1 MNILAELFY
10 GNIRPCDNPQSAEV
24 RKKQN
29 AATSAIEKLRNALP
43 DEALRNELD
52 EVLDRQS
59 ELIALSERDAFIDGF
74 KLGLLIATKAF
85 L

>member
-10 GNIRPCDNPQSAEV
+10 GNIRPCDNQQSAEV

-29 AATSAIEKLRNALP
+29 AATSAIEKLKASIP

-52 EVLDRQS
+52 DELNYQS
-59 ELIALSERDAFIDGF
+59 QLIALSERDAFIDGF
-74 KLGLLIATKAF
+74 KLGLSVGIEVL
-85 L
+85 